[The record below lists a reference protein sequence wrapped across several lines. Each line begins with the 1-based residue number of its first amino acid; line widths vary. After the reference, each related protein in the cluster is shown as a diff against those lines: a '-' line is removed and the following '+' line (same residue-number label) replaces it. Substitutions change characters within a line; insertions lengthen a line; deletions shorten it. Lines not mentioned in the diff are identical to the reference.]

1 MSLNASE
8 SARHPGGAHGQDP
21 YFRFSCVT
29 DASELETVY
38 SIRYQVYC
46 VERGFLAEEEHPDE
60 LESDEYDAHSLHI
73 LATHRA
79 GHPAGTARLVMSSP
93 LGFPATRH
101 CVFTEEYAFLND
113 PFHSALPDFAEV
125 SRLAIAK
132 SFRRR
137 EGDTLYG
144 GPPRENPAPADVAE
158 VIAFAPP
165 RNTPEILMGICR
177 LLYQHSKRRGITH
190 WVLAMERSLYVLLK
204 RMGFTY
210 TPAGPEVDYYGPVRP
225 YVASIEALEEGLY
238 RVSPGT
244 LAYMA
249 EGLEPALVPPCLTRA
264 DDDWQSACSAA

>member
-1 MSLNASE
+1 MSMNALE
-8 SARHPGGAHGQDP
+8 SASHPGADHGQES
-21 YFRFSCVT
+21 YFRFSCVR
-29 DASELETVY
+29 DASDLETVY

-46 VERGFLAEEEHPDE
+46 LERGFLVEQDHPDE

-101 CVFTEEYAFLND
+101 CVFTDEYAFLNN
-113 PFHSALPDFAEV
+113 PFHPSLLGFAEV
-125 SRLAIAK
+125 SRLAISK

-144 GPPRENPAPADVAE
+144 GPPRENPASTDGADVLS
-158 VIAFAPP
+158 FTPP

-177 LLYQHSKRRGITH
+177 LLYQQSKRRGITH
-190 WVLAMERSLYVLLK
+190 WVLAMERSLYVMLK
-204 RMGFTY
+204 RMGFKY

-225 YVASIEALEEGLY
+225 YVASIDELEAGLY
-238 RVSPGT
+238 RASPRT
-244 LAYMA
+244 LAFMV
-249 EGLEPALVPPCLTRA
+249 EGLEPALVPACLTRA
-264 DDDWQSACSAA
+264 DGDWKSVCSAA